1 MSEPTTHAAVP
12 NAEVSSGSPVIRADS
27 KLSLDAL
34 LSPHTTRETL
44 DPHQDETPPETAT
57 EPVFREVALDDDSHF
72 STVPLTARQSTAS
85 MASNGA
91 QSDEETSSLVDKERS
106 RNEVVSIAASDS
118 STHALHR
125 RSVSRE
131 RPDSITGNAPFILA
145 RLEGQKGQDEAGTP
159 GKRFSMDGQ
168 VKLQEEFVRI
178 QHDIKEEDE
187 TEAAAHALTID
198 WGMSTSMFPLDSFIN
213 DNIS

>member
-1 MSEPTTHAAVP
+1 MSEPSKPTVEP
-12 NAEVSSGSPVIRADS
+12 NAEVSSGSPVIQADS

-34 LSPHTTRETL
+34 LSPHPTKETL
-44 DPHQDETPPETAT
+44 DPHPGETPPETAT
-57 EPVFREVALDDDSHF
+57 EPAFREVALDDDSHF

-85 MASNGA
+85 MGSNGA
-91 QSDEETSSLVDKERS
+91 QSDEATFSPTGKESSRK
-106 RNEVVSIAASDS
+106 EVVSIAASDS

-131 RPDSITGNAPFILA
+131 RPESITGNAPFILA

-159 GKRFSMDGQ
+159 GKRFSVDGQ

-187 TEAAAHALTID
+187 TEAAALALTID
-198 WGMSTSMFPLDSFIN
+198 WGMSTSMFL
-213 DNIS
+213 